1 MSGEFLPRATGATWE
16 GGRRDTN
23 REPGDLPSGTKN
35 VFSNAAGGAAG
46 ARDPMTT
53 ATLQTSAVRSG
64 EGARALLVAAFLGLG
79 LVFLAGFAPASVLHN
94 AAHDFRHAQN
104 FPCH

>member
-1 MSGEFLPRATGATWE
+1 
-16 GGRRDTN
+16 
-23 REPGDLPSGTKN
+23 
-35 VFSNAAGGAAG
+35 
-46 ARDPMTT
+46 MTT
-53 ATLQTSAVRSG
+53 ATLQTSATTIRSA

-79 LVFLAGFAPASVLHN
+79 LVFVAGFAPATVLHN

>member
-1 MSGEFLPRATGATWE
+1 MIRE
-16 GGRRDTN
+16 GGRHDTS
-23 REPGDLPSGTKN
+23 REPGDLPSSE
-35 VFSNAAGGAAG
+35 VLFSNAAGGAAG

-53 ATLQTSAVRSG
+53 ATLQTQAATTRSA

-79 LVFLAGFAPASVLHN
+79 LVFVAGFAPASVLHN